1 MVLTVD
7 QAKRGDGIHQDAA
20 LPEVVAHVLQPVGV
34 QTADRWAV
42 LGDPER
48 NGDRVILPALLRA
61 LRFVEKG
68 EDLHFCG
75 DSERTGDRGL
85 NGDRLPYRAGCDLE
99 GTCRQGIK
107 GQHSARLRVAYQE
120 NPSSVLG
127 SLESDT
133 DLEGRVLRGLPT
145 ENGPGQLHSRPLQ
158 PGAFHTP

>member
-7 QAKRGDGIHQDAA
+7 QAKPGDRVHQDAA

-34 QTADRWAV
+34 QTADRRAV

-85 NGDRLPYRAGCDLE
+85 NGDRLR
-99 GTCRQGIK
+99 I
-107 GQHSARLRVAYQE
+107 
-120 NPSSVLG
+120 
-127 SLESDT
+127 
-133 DLEGRVLRGLPT
+133 
-145 ENGPGQLHSRPLQ
+145 GPGAILQ
-158 PGAFHTP
+158 EPAGRASKASILLGCVLPIKKTQAAC

>member
-48 NGDRVILPALLRA
+48 NGDRVILPALLMA

-68 EDLHFCG
+68 KDLHFCG
-75 DSERTGDRGL
+75 D
-85 NGDRLPYRAGCDLE
+85 A
-99 GTCRQGIK
+99 
-107 GQHSARLRVAYQE
+107 
-120 NPSSVLG
+120 
-127 SLESDT
+127 
-133 DLEGRVLRGLPT
+133 
-145 ENGPGQLHSRPLQ
+145 
-158 PGAFHTP
+158 